1 MKTPWT
7 KKVSLK
13 RFLTK
18 NSQPAKATRL
28 ALLAG
33 LPEMPGVYFFLGER
47 DEILYIGKAT
57 VLADRV
63 KSYFG
68 DDLDVTR
75 GPKLVLMRER
85 ARAIAW
91 QPLDSVLEALLLEGQ
106 LIKHY
111 QPTYNTDAKDDKSY
125 NFLVITDEAYPRVL
139 IVREKDIISGK
150 INFKIKEQFGPYPR
164 GGALQTA
171 LKIVRQIFPFRDKC
185 EPFEKTAKHPESV
198 EGSHKVDSTLRQA
211 QGKPCFHAQIGLCP
225 GVCSGAISKAEYRKQ
240 IKRISLFF
248 SGKKADLVKRL
259 EREMHAAAKVL
270 EFERANSIKKL
281 LFDLGHIRDVAL
293 MKADREEVSA
303 ARIEAYDVAHLAGE
317 ATVGVMTVVQH
328 AITKKSEY
336 RLFKLRGEHGGNDL
350 SALEEILTRRFAHK
364 EWTLPELIVVDGALL
379 QSDVA
384 ARVLKRQKLTIPI
397 VGVVKNEKHQPK
409 KVIGPR
415 GLVKRFEADILLANA
430 EAHRFAISFHRKKK
444 REAFLRG

>member
-1 MKTPWT
+1 MKTPWV
-7 KKVSLK
+7 KKITIEN
-13 RFLTK
+13 FLQR
-18 NSQPAKATRL
+18 NS
-28 ALLAG
+28 
-33 LPEMPGVYFFLGER
+33 LPEMPGVYFFL
-47 DEILYIGKAT
+47 DEKECILYIGKAT
-57 VLADRV
+57 ILSDRV

-85 ARAIAW
+85 AKQIAW
-91 QPLDSVLEALLLEGQ
+91 RPLDSVLEALLLEGQ
-106 LIKHY
+106 LIKQF
-111 QPTYNTDAKDDKSY
+111 QPIYNTDAKDDKSY

-139 IVREKDIISGK
+139 IVREKDIVSGK

-185 EPFEKTAKHPESV
+185 VPYAELSEEQKLKA
-198 EGSHKVDSTLRQA
+198 
-211 QGKPCFHAQIGLCP
+211 KPCFHAQIGLCP
-225 GVCSGAISKAEYRKQ
+225 GVCSGTVSKAEYRKQ
-240 IKRISLFF
+240 IRRISLFF

-270 EFERANSIKKL
+270 EFERANTIKKL

-293 MKADREEVSA
+293 MKADREESSA

-350 SALEEILTRRFAHK
+350 SALEEILTRRLAHK

-384 ARVLKRQKLTIPI
+384 ARVLKRQKLSIPI

-415 GLVKRFEADILLANA
+415 SLVKRFENDILLANA

-444 REAFLRG
+444 REAFLQG

>member
-1 MKTPWT
+1 MKTPWV
-7 KKVSLK
+7 KKITIEN
-13 RFLTK
+13 FLQR
-18 NSQPAKATRL
+18 NS
-28 ALLAG
+28 
-33 LPEMPGVYFFLGER
+33 LPEMPGVYFFL
-47 DEILYIGKAT
+47 DEKECILYIGKAT
-57 VLADRV
+57 ILSDRV

-85 ARAIAW
+85 AKQIAW
-91 QPLDSVLEALLLEGQ
+91 RPLDSVLEALLLEGQ
-106 LIKHY
+106 LIKQF
-111 QPTYNTDAKDDKSY
+111 QPIYNTDAKDDKSY

-139 IVREKDIISGK
+139 IVREKDIVSGK
-150 INFKIKEQFGPYPR
+150 INFKLKEQFGPYPR

-185 EPFEKTAKHPESV
+185 VPYAELSEEQKLKA
-198 EGSHKVDSTLRQA
+198 
-211 QGKPCFHAQIGLCP
+211 KPCFHAQIGLCP
-225 GVCSGAISKAEYRKQ
+225 GVCSGTVSKAEYRKQ
-240 IKRISLFF
+240 IRRISLFF

-270 EFERANSIKKL
+270 EFERANTIKKL

-293 MKADREEVSA
+293 MKADREESSA

-350 SALEEILTRRFAHK
+350 SALEEILTRRLAHK

-384 ARVLKRQKLTIPI
+384 ARVLKRQKLSIPI

-415 GLVKRFEADILLANA
+415 SLVKRFENDILLANA

-444 REAFLRG
+444 REAFLQG

>member
-1 MKTPWT
+1 MKTPWV
-7 KKVSLK
+7 KKITIEN
-13 RFLTK
+13 FLQR
-18 NSQPAKATRL
+18 NS
-28 ALLAG
+28 
-33 LPEMPGVYFFLGER
+33 LPEMPGVYFFL
-47 DEILYIGKAT
+47 DEKESILYIGKAT
-57 VLADRV
+57 ILSDRV

-85 ARAIAW
+85 AKQIAW
-91 QPLDSVLEALLLEGQ
+91 RPLDSVLEALLLEGQ
-106 LIKHY
+106 LIKLY

-139 IVREKDIISGK
+139 IVREKDIVSGK

-185 EPFEKTAKHPESV
+185 EPYAELSEEKKLKA
-198 EGSHKVDSTLRQA
+198 
-211 QGKPCFHAQIGLCP
+211 KPCFHAQIGLCP
-225 GVCSGAISKAEYRKQ
+225 GVCSGTVSKAEYRKQ
-240 IKRISLFF
+240 IRRISLFF

-270 EFERANSIKKL
+270 EFERANTIKKL

-293 MKADREEVSA
+293 MKADREESSA
-303 ARIEAYDVAHLAGE
+303 ARIEAYDVAHLVGE

-350 SALEEILTRRFAHK
+350 SALEEVLTRRLAHK
-364 EWTLPELIVVDGALL
+364 EWTLPELIIVDGAFL

-384 ARVLKRQKLTIPI
+384 ARVLKLQKLSIPI
-397 VGVVKNEKHQPK
+397 VGVVKNAKHQPDRI
-409 KVIGPR
+409 IGPR
-415 GLVKRFEADILLANA
+415 ALVKRFEKDILLANA
-430 EAHRFAISFHRKKK
+430 EAHRFAIGFHRKKK
-444 REAFLRG
+444 REAFLQG